1 MPNNNTHRPE
11 DWYRQPDFPDQQEA
25 GLWYSDSSDLVI
37 PRLADA
43 GCSTHQPPP
52 RSVSSLGDNEDK
64 RKKRRRTKIISLSV
78 CACLVLAAMVAAA
91 VQIAG
96 MFRVRIIPS
105 TAEIPYLELYPGD
118 TDQAE
123 SEIPEDYR
131 DYFDSVFQGEAGV
144 GIPQGELGT
153 GVTVELAPAA
163 SGEMSYQQI
172 YETVSPAVVGIITYV
187 DGMEYGWGSG
197 VVFTP
202 DGYIITNTHVLSS
215 SAAAEVIFADGT
227 QLEAKLI
234 GADEKSDIA
243 VIRVEGENLPY
254 ASFGDSESLQVG
266 DEVFAIGNPLGPAYA
281 GTMTN
286 GIISAISRDINYNGH
301 TMTLLQTNAAL
312 NDGNSGGPLVNAAG
326 QVIGITNMKIMFNY
340 YSTVEGIGFAI
351 PSTVVKEV
359 ADQLIAYGVVL
370 GEPTIG
376 IVAGSVSSQAMALY
390 DLPKGVYVSQ
400 VNEGSDAKEKGL
412 QGGDVILEVNG
423 ITVTSVAEVNAIKDE
438 LQVGDTI
445 DLTVYREGKTFE
457 MTVALVDKSEI
468 E

>member
-1 MPNNNTHRPE
+1 MPDNNTHRPE
-11 DWYRQPDFPDQQEA
+11 DWYRQPDLPEQKEA

-78 CACLVLAAMVAAA
+78 CACLILVAMVVAA

-96 MFRVRIIPS
+96 MFRVRIITD
-105 TAEIPYLELYPGD
+105 TAEIPYPELYPGD

-123 SEIPEDYR
+123 TEIPEDYR
-131 DYFDSVFQGEAGV
+131 DYFDSYFQSAAGV
-144 GIPQGELGT
+144 DIPQGELGT
-153 GVTVELAPAA
+153 GVTVELVPAA
-163 SGEMSYQQI
+163 SGEMSYQQV

-202 DGYIITNTHVLSS
+202 DGYIITNTHVLSGS
-215 SAAAEVIFADGT
+215 DAAMVIFADGT
-227 QLEAKLI
+227 ELEATLI

-243 VIRVEGENLPY
+243 VIKVEGEKLPY
-254 ASFGDSESLQVG
+254 ASFGDSESLRVG
-266 DEVFAIGNPLGPAYA
+266 DEVFAIGCPLGPQYA
-281 GTMTN
+281 GTMTD
-286 GIISAISRDINYNGH
+286 GIISAINRNILYNGH
-301 TMTLLQTNAAL
+301 TLTLLQTNAAL
-312 NDGNSGGPLVNAAG
+312 NEGNSGGPLVNAAG
-326 QVIGITNMKIMFNY
+326 QIIGITNMKIMFNY

-390 DLPKGVYVSQ
+390 DLPRGVYVSQ

-412 QGGDVILEVNG
+412 REGDVILEVNG
-423 ITVTSVAEVNAIKDE
+423 IAVTSVAEVNAIKDE